1 MVEINKM
8 ETKKKKTNKQWNKKF
23 GVFFGGGES
32 ITLTNPYPNYL
43 KGLERK
49 YPNEQHQ
56 QQKRYKTGKTEE
68 IQRLY
73 GHTLKMGTL
82 KNWNFKMDNSVNIYH
97 HLPK

>member
-1 MVEINKM
+1 
-8 ETKKKKTNKQWNKKF
+8 
-23 GVFFGGGES
+23 
-32 ITLTNPYPNYL
+32 LTNPYPNYL

-73 GHTLKMGTL
+73 GHTLKMCTL
-82 KNWNFKMDNSVNIYH
+82 KN
-97 HLPK
+97 